1 MDYFPVF
8 LKGTSLKV
16 LIVGAGEVAAR
27 KLELMLKSTQHI
39 TIVAPQ
45 LCNSVKHLVHEHQL
59 TLHEREFMTDD
70 LAGKNIVF
78 VATDNAATN
87 VHIHSLASERNLLV
101 NVADNSALCEF
112 ITPSIVDRSPLIIA
126 ISSGGVAPVV
136 LRYLRHKIESII
148 PANFARLG
156 AFSDKFRESVKQRLS
171 TVTQRR
177 YFWEDVLD
185 GSIAEDVLQGNDVK
199 AEQDFLAALDASSQA
214 QKVQGEV
221 YLVGAGPGDPDL
233 LTFRALR
240 LMQKADVVVY
250 DRLVSPAIVELVRR
264 DAEKIYVGKA
274 KSKHT
279 IPQGDINQLLVD
291 EAKKG
296 NRVVRLKGGDPFI
309 FGRGGEEL
317 ETLVEQGVNFQVVP
331 AITAAAGAASYAGIP
346 LTHRDHAQSV
356 TFATGHLRDDTINL
370 DWPALVNTNQT
381 LVFYMGMTGLN
392 IISREL
398 ITHGMPADMPVAIVA
413 SATLPHQQVV
423 IGDLTT
429 IEDKVL
435 AADIKPPALI
445 IVGSVVTLHEQLHW
459 FKCES

>member
-1 MDYFPVF
+1 
-8 LKGTSLKV
+8 
-16 LIVGAGEVAAR
+16 
-27 KLELMLKSTQHI
+27 
-39 TIVAPQ
+39 
-45 LCNSVKHLVHEHQL
+45 
-59 TLHEREFMTDD
+59 
-70 LAGKNIVF
+70 
-78 VATDNAATN
+78 
-87 VHIHSLASERNLLV
+87 
-101 NVADNSALCEF
+101 
-112 ITPSIVDRSPLIIA
+112 
-126 ISSGGVAPVV
+126 
-136 LRYLRHKIESII
+136 
-148 PANFARLG
+148 
-156 AFSDKFRESVKQRLS
+156 
-171 TVTQRR
+171 
-177 YFWEDVLD
+177 
-185 GSIAEDVLQGNDVK
+185 
-199 AEQDFLAALDASSQA
+199 
-214 QKVQGEV
+214 
-221 YLVGAGPGDPDL
+221 
-233 LTFRALR
+233 
-240 LMQKADVVVY
+240 MQKADVVVY

-264 DAEKIYVGKA
+264 DAVKIYVGKA

-356 TFATGHLRDDTINL
+356 TFATGHLRDETINL

-398 ITHGMPADMPVAIVA
+398 IAHGMPADMPVAIVA
-413 SATLPHQQVV
+413 SATLPHQRVV

-429 IEDKVL
+429 IEDNVA

-445 IVGSVVTLHEQLHW
+445 IIGTVVNLHKQLNW
-459 FKCES
+459 FQPAP